1 MQYNGFLECEKRW
14 VFRLLMFAG
23 GIYGGYALT
32 VRGGVFANAQP
43 ANLALFAVNLGTG
56 NWQKAVYYLIPMSS
70 YLTGIIIS
78 ELMPKSVRRLGLMRW
93 DTLLM
98 RMAALWIWYGLH
110 WTVLYLFLAWLIPG
124 IGLLYLLVLAQSFF
138 LIALAYGVAMLT
150 RNPFLPLVLTVLY
163 SLACILFE
171 MPASIFVLNSGLF
184 AWAEILPAAVI
195 LPLGAAIALGAYQL
209 EKRLWKNG

>member
-1 MQYNGFLECEKRW
+1 MIARLRLEVKSQR
-14 VFRLLMFAG
+14 MFYFVPV
-23 GIYGGYALT
+23 IMVWILT
-32 VRGGVFANAQP
+32 PLVCYSYYLSTGCDPQTTRYFAVRTVQQFVP
-43 ANLALFAVNLGTG
+43 LFAVWWPVFVLKEYLNAPG
-56 NWQKAVYYLIPMSS
+56 NELLFVYRF
-70 YLTGIIIS
+70 G
-78 ELMPKSVRRLGLMRW
+78 W

-150 RNPFLPLVLTVLY
+150 RNTFLPLVLTVLY